1 MFIAAFFRFTHF
13 CWKTVTVVHQM
24 SCPVWP
30 WTHPPSS
37 YFHTVTAPS
46 LGPPPGP
53 DPVIT
58 SQQRPRR
65 STILHWVQQTLGARP
80 ARHQGEFWCQSDRTG
95 PRCQPTRT
103 PLMMSPGVGLW
114 RVRRPLLLDPLWW
127 RSCLGLSSCGFCVAV
142 VFVRNVASSWNHGL
156 IHIVVH
162 WRARSLNIMGSFCPV
177 DHQ

>member
-142 VFVRNVASSWNHGL
+142 VFCTKCGLLVESWTNTHCC
-156 IHIVVH
+156 
-162 WRARSLNIMGSFCPV
+162 SLES
-177 DHQ
+177 